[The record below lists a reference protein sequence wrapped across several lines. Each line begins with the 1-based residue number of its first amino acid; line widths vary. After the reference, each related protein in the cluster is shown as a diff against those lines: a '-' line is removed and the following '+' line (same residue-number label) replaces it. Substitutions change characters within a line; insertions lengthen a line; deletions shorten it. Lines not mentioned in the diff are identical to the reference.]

1 MGAAGENAELAK
13 TILDKFYRSFLER
26 NPQLRVYSA
35 HLHMDEATPHLHID
49 FIPFTTGSKRGLSTR
64 VSLKQALADQG
75 ISLVPVLFI
84 RPVGV
89 IRQTVEHRVKT
100 GIILPALDDVQC
112 FLMNLPADAV
122 PVGARRR
129 QQEPQWLL
137 PGIAAALGHDIIQGA
152 GRLGMKLIKDAG
164 ADVQAVL
171 GGHFT
176 GQHLINAS
184 CWLVDHS
191 FGGRNDLDAL
201 AERRGLL
208 HHINSNIK
216 HDSRL
221 LTVAGAGVNLRPPL
235 IVIAEHIQ
243 GNGSAELTLSVLLR
257 NLNVGRVVL
266 PHGGIIVPD
275 GTKHIP
281 DDLFL
286 PGQQLERLPVE
297 FSLGMLQAL
306 NELRHPAGFRFTEHP
321 ASLPSGRIP
330 SGRRW
335 LRCRHCWH
343 RAGRGWQASDRTPS
357 RRTA

>member
-1 MGAAGENAELAK
+1 
-13 TILDKFYRSFLER
+13 
-26 NPQLRVYSA
+26 
-35 HLHMDEATPHLHID
+35 
-49 FIPFTTGSKRGLSTR
+49 
-64 VSLKQALADQG
+64 
-75 ISLVPVLFI
+75 
-84 RPVGV
+84 
-89 IRQTVEHRVKT
+89 
-100 GIILPALDDVQC
+100 
-112 FLMNLPADAV
+112 
-122 PVGARRR
+122 
-129 QQEPQWLL
+129 
-137 PGIAAALGHDIIQGA
+137 
-152 GRLGMKLIKDAG
+152 MKLIKDAG

-208 HHINSNIK
+208 YHVHSHIK

-235 IVIAEHIQ
+235 VIVAQHIQ

-335 LRCRHCWH
+335 PRCRRCWR
-343 RAGRGWQASDRTPS
+343 RAAPGWQASGRTPS